1 MIFSNKWIYVCLFI
15 GATFAKIFANSIF
28 NASFMIAIP
37 QENRGTIFGFMA
49 SCGSLGAALSTTIY
63 GFLGEYTSLSWV
75 SMIGSLLIILV
86 FIGFKAKKNKE
97 VLEIFD
103 TL

>member
-1 MIFSNKWIYVCLFI
+1 IS
-15 GATFAKIFANSIF
+15 
-28 NASFMIAIP
+28 IP

-49 SCGSLGAALSTTIY
+49 SCGSLGAALSTMIY

-75 SMIGSLLIILV
+75 SILGSSLIILV
-86 FIGFKAKKNKE
+86 FIGFKLTKTE
-97 VLEIFD
+97 EILAIFS